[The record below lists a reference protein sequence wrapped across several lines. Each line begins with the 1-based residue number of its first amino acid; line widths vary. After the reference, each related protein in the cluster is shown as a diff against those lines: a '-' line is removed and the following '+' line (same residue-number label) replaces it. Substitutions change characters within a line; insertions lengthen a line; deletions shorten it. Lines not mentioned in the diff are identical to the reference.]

1 MQKRGLMAC
10 VLHLFGQDFGANRRP
25 DMPGLS
31 LTRRASLL
39 AAPAI
44 LAFGHGRAAE
54 LKKVAF
60 TLPFLPEG
68 PNLIAFVAKANGY
81 WAGEGLDV
89 DIARGF
95 GSVAAAQAIGAGR
108 FEYGMAAAP
117 AGLQQAAKGLK
128 IIQIACC
135 SYDAMMGIT
144 VLADSP
150 VHTAKDLAGRKIAST
165 PTSGEY
171 PFLPAYAQAT
181 GLDLSGVTVST
192 VDNNV
197 RTRLLLEHQVDAI
210 SGFANT
216 LVPIFTA
223 QGVKSRSLLY
233 SDAGLAFYGNTL
245 MTQPERLSSEPK
257 VAAGMVRGLMRATKF
272 TLLQPEDALKIF
284 LKAVP
289 EAALSKTAAEQARI
303 GLGMYRLAATAA
315 KAHSHA
321 IGWSD
326 PADYDAM
333 MDLTMKY
340 LAAPEDKRPAAAALF
355 TNDLIGSETMTA
367 AEWAAAAAS
376 AQEFKA
382 MLA

>member
-1 MQKRGLMAC
+1 
-10 VLHLFGQDFGANRRP
+10 
-25 DMPGLS
+25 MPGLS

>member
-1 MQKRGLMAC
+1 MFTLR
-10 VLHLFGQDFGANRRP
+10 
-25 DMPGLS
+25 LS
-31 LTRRASLL
+31 RRAALL

-44 LAFGHGRAAE
+44 LLGGHGRAAE
-54 LKKVAF
+54 LRKVSF

-81 WAGEGLDV
+81 WAAEGLDV

-108 FEYGMAAAP
+108 FDFGMAAAP
-117 AGLQQAAKGLK
+117 AGLQQSAKGLK
-128 IIQIACC
+128 LVQIACC

-144 VLADSP
+144 MLADSP
-150 VHTAKDLAGRKIAST
+150 IKTARDLAGHKLAST

-181 GLDLSGVTVST
+181 GLDINKVSVST

-223 QGVKSRSLLY
+223 QGVKSRTLLY

-245 MTQPERLSSEPK
+245 MTQPDRLAADPK
-257 VAAGMVRGLMRATKF
+257 LAEGMVRGLMKATRF
-272 TLLQPEDALKIF
+272 TLLQPDDALKIF
-284 LKAVP
+284 LKMVP

-303 GLGMYRLAATAA
+303 GLGMYRLAMTAA
-315 KAHSHA
+315 KAHSHPV
-321 IGWSD
+321 GWSD
-326 PADYDAM
+326 PADFTSM
-333 MDLTMKY
+333 LDLTMRY
-340 LAAPEDKRPAAAALF
+340 LATPEDHRPELAEVF
-355 TNDLIGSETMTA
+355 TNDLIGSVTMTPD
-367 AEWAAAAAS
+367 EWTTATAS

>member
-1 MQKRGLMAC
+1 MA
-10 VLHLFGQDFGANRRP
+10 ASP
-25 DMPGLS
+25 T
-31 LTRRASLL
+31 TRRATLL

-44 LAFGHGRAAE
+44 LAFGQGRAAE
-54 LKKVAF
+54 LKKISF

-81 WAGEGLDV
+81 WSDEGLDV

-108 FEYGMAAAP
+108 FDFGMAAAP

-128 IIQIACC
+128 LVQIACC

-144 VLADSP
+144 LLDDSP
-150 VHTAKDLAGRKIAST
+150 IRKAADLAGKKLAST
-165 PTSGEY
+165 ATSGEY

-181 GLDLSGVTVST
+181 RLDLASVTVST

-216 LVPIFTA
+216 LVPTFAA

-245 MTQPERLSSEPK
+245 MTQPARLASDRTTAE
-257 VAAGMVRGLMRATKF
+257 GMVRGLMKATRF
-272 TLLQPEDALKIF
+272 TLLQPDDALKIF

-303 GLGMYRLAATAA
+303 GLGMYRLAMTAA
-315 KAHSHA
+315 KAHTHPL
-321 IGWSD
+321 GWSD
-326 PADYDAM
+326 PADFASM
-333 MDLTMKY
+333 LDLTMKY
-340 LAAPEDKRPAAAALF
+340 LATPEDKRPAANDVF
-355 TNDLIGSETMTA
+355 TNDLIGTVSMTQ
-367 AEWAAAAAS
+367 AEWETAAAS
-376 AQEFKA
+376 AAPFAA

>member
-1 MQKRGLMAC
+1 
-10 VLHLFGQDFGANRRP
+10 
-25 DMPGLS
+25 MPALS
-31 LTRRASLL
+31 ITRRAAVL
-39 AAPAI
+39 ATPAI
-44 LAFGHGRAAE
+44 LALGHGRAAD
-54 LKKVAF
+54 LKKVSF

-81 WAGEGLDV
+81 WSEEGLDV

-108 FEYGMAAAP
+108 FDYGMAAAP
-117 AGLQQAAKGLK
+117 AGLQQSAKGLK
-128 IIQIACC
+128 LIQIACC

-150 VHTAKDLAGRKIAST
+150 IHKATDLAGKKIAST
-165 PTSGEY
+165 ATSGEY

-181 GLDLSGVTVST
+181 GLDLSTVAVST

-216 LVPIFTA
+216 LVPVFTA
-223 QGVKSRSLLY
+223 QGVNSRSLLY

-245 MTQPERLSSEPK
+245 MTQPARLASERT
-257 VAAGMVRGLMRATKF
+257 VAEGMVRGLMKATRF
-272 TLLQPEDALKIF
+272 TLLQPDDALKIF

-303 GLGMYRLAATAA
+303 GLGMYRLAMTAA
-315 KAHSHA
+315 KAHTHPV
-321 IGWSD
+321 GWSD
-326 PADYDAM
+326 PADYASM
-333 MDLTMKY
+333 LDLTMKY
-340 LAAPEDKRPAAAALF
+340 LAAPGDRRPAPEEAF
-355 TNDLIGSETMTA
+355 TNDLIGTVSMTPAEWQTA
-367 AEWAAAAAS
+367 AGSAAP
-376 AQEFKA
+376 FKA